1 MKKIINI
8 VIAINLAA
16 ILLAVFVLINAPKE
30 AFAAEVGRFLETEP
44 CGNSL
49 YPNYT
54 VHWEGWCVDGSGNC
68 NGGFNCGYLASVV
81 EITSD

>member
-8 VIAINLAA
+8 VIAINLTVM
-16 ILLAVFVLINAPKE
+16 LLAIFVLINVPKE

-49 YPNYT
+49 YPDYT
-54 VHWEGWCVDGSGNC
+54 IHWEGWCVDGSGTC
-68 NGGFNCGYLASVV
+68 YGGFECGYLAPVV
-81 EITSD
+81 VITD